1 MNERVTYRPHHVCGN
16 DGGINQDLLVKDMLR
31 GFLFH

>member
-16 DGGINQDLLVKDMLR
+16 DGGINQDLLVKDMFR
-31 GFLFH
+31 DFLFH